1 MLLTKAALLSPEDV
15 AKAGAQADSTGRPLW
30 EVILDGKLISEEQLA
45 EAIARYTGVPYVR
58 LAVAAIEPQAVAR
71 LPEALAAKF
80 ACIPVKL
87 EEKAV
92 GHKQALVLA
101 MVNPTDME
109 ALRDLE
115 FSTGLAVQP
124 VVATRSEIEDALGR
138 FYSPDKWMQGFLK
151 NVSALD
157 ELEIVGGGE
166 DIDEEHSALEAKAP
180 AVKVVN
186 LVLQQGIKI
195 GASDIHIEPEWN
207 ELKVRARQGGMLR
220 EILKAPKWLHEP
232 LVSRLKILAKLD
244 ISERRRPQDGR
255 IKVAFHGQ
263 SVDLRLSTLPTHFGE
278 KLVLRILGSAERVPP
293 TAALGLSAEDLG
305 HFRKAVDQPQGLIL
319 VTGPTGS
326 GKTTTLYSAISEKR
340 SPSTNIIT
348 VEDPIE
354 FQLPGINQVQVNNK
368 AGLTFASSLRA
379 ILRQD
384 PDVILV
390 GEIRDE
396 ETAEIAFHAGMTG
409 HLVFSTLHTNS
420 TVATV
425 ARLLD
430 LGLEPYLIASSVNLI
445 MAQRLARAICASCKE
460 PYEPPVHLL
469 ERLNLRPG
477 AQPFYHGRGCE
488 DCEQTGYSGRIG
500 LYEVLRFTP
509 KLKRLISQKAPEGEM
524 LKAAL
529 AGGTRL
535 LLDAALEQVRSGR
548 ITVEEVLRI
557 IQIQEEE
564 VHLCPQCSR
573 SISLDFPVCPY
584 CSFVVRRVCTACQQE
599 LSPEWQI
606 CPYCRTKVPA
616 AAVQTAAQ
624 PTTKHATAPR
634 ILVVDDDP
642 VSRRLAVKALQKL
655 DLQPDIVEAVNGAEA
670 LAEVAARTP
679 DLIVLD
685 VMMPGM
691 SGFEVCQKLRADLHT
706 TFIPILMLTAN
717 TDEDS
722 RTQGFVAGTDDYVGK
737 PFSVLELHARVR
749 RLLRRTYGL

>member
-1 MLLTKAALLSPEDV
+1 
-15 AKAGAQADSTGRPLW
+15 
-30 EVILDGKLISEEQLA
+30 
-45 EAIARYTGVPYVR
+45 
-58 LAVAAIEPQAVAR
+58 
-71 LPEALAAKF
+71 
-80 ACIPVKL
+80 
-87 EEKAV
+87 
-92 GHKQALVLA
+92 
-101 MVNPTDME
+101 MVNPTDLS
-109 ALRDLE
+109 ALHDLE
-115 FSTGLAVQP
+115 FSTGLAIQP
-124 VVATRSEIEDALGR
+124 VVATHSEIVDALGR
-138 FYSPDKWMQGFLK
+138 FYSPDQWMQGFLK
-151 NVSALD
+151 NVSTVE

-166 DIDEEHSALEAKAP
+166 EIDEERSGLEATAP

-186 LVLQQGIKI
+186 LVLQQGIKMA
-195 GASDIHIEPEWN
+195 ASDIHIEPEFN
-207 ELKVRARQGGMLR
+207 ELKVRARQAGLLR
-220 EILKAPKWLHEP
+220 EILRAPKWLHEP

-255 IKVAFHGQ
+255 IKVAFQGQ
-263 SVDLRLSTLPTHFGE
+263 SVDLRISTLPTHFGE
-278 KLVLRILGSAERVPP
+278 KIVLRILGSAERVPS
-293 TAALGLSAEDLG
+293 TESLGLSPADLD
-305 HFRKAVDQPQGLIL
+305 HFRKAADQPQGLIL

-326 GKTTTLYSAISEKR
+326 GKTTTLYA
-340 SPSTNIIT
+340 T

-354 FQLPGINQVQVNNK
+354 FQLPGINQVQVNTK

-420 TVATV
+420 TVATI

-445 MAQRLARAICASCKE
+445 IAQRLARSVCQACKE
-460 PYEPPVHLL
+460 PYDPPPHLL
-469 ERLNLRPG
+469 ERVNLRPG
-477 AQPFYHGRGCE
+477 EQVFYHGRGCDE
-488 DCEQTGYSGRIG
+488 CEQSGYSGRIG

-509 KLKRLISQKAPEGEM
+509 KLKRLISQKASEGEM

-535 LLDAALEQVRSGR
+535 LLDAALEHVRAGR

-557 IQIQEEE
+557 IQIQEEDA
-564 VHLCPQCSR
+564 HLCPECSR

-584 CSFVVRRVCTACQQE
+584 CSHVLRRLCTACLQE

-606 CPYCRTKVPA
+606 CPYCRSASGVQKALPVKTSAPA
-616 AAVQTAAQ
+616 SA
-624 PTTKHATAPR
+624 PSATPR

-642 VSRRLAVKALQKL
+642 VSRCLAVKALQKL
-655 DLQPDIVEAVNGAEA
+655 DLNPSIVEAANGPQA
-670 LAEVAARTP
+670 LEQIAAQPP

-691 SGFEVCQKLRADLHT
+691 SGFEVCQKLRADLRT

-717 TDEDS
+717 TDEDT
-722 RTQGFVAGTDDYVGK
+722 RTRGFVVGTDDYVGK

-749 RLLRRTYGL
+749 RLLRRTYGF